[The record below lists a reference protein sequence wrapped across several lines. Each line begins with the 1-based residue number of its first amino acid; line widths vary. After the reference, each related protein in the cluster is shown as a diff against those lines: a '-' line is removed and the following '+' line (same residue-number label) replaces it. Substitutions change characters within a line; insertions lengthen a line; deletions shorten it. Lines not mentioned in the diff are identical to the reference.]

1 MNINHSIL
9 FFKPYYNIYSW
20 KISIYSLLQGVLQV
34 EQKLG
39 GKLLDRPKSMPFQD
53 GGANLCLCLEDVA
66 QGWRCKPGAN
76 YQVSVFNKTRIL
88 YFSSE
93 VSKKLLHLSLKIILF
108 TKM

>member
-1 MNINHSIL
+1 MQDTRYISLL
-9 FFKPYYNIYSW
+9 FPF
-20 KISIYSLLQGVLQV
+20 LQGVLQV

-76 YQVSVFNKTRIL
+76 YQVIMHIYLFLL
-88 YFSSE
+88 YDVHFI
-93 VSKKLLHLSLKIILF
+93 K
-108 TKM
+108 